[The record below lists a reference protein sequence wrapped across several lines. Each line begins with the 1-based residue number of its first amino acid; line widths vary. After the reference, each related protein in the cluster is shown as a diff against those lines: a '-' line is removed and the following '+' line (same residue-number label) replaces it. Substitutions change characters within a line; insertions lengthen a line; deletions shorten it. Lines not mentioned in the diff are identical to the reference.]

1 MMAFSVFVCRMV
13 VRRRVIPS
21 RFEKFRDIT
30 KGLNVVARVA
40 AQILGK
46 GHPSRSCT
54 SSLEGTRPA
63 RRHMW
68 HEAMTSPLINR
79 LEH

>member
-1 MMAFSVFVCRMV
+1 
-13 VRRRVIPS
+13 
-21 RFEKFRDIT
+21 
-30 KGLNVVARVA
+30 VA